1 MEAALRPVSKSSN
14 RLAMLA
20 KLTKSS
26 KAETTKSVKAETAKS
41 SKTETAK
48 SSKTETAKSSKVET
62 TKSVKAE
69 TAKSSKTETAKSSKT
84 ETEPLDETP
93 TPEMPKTESET
104 EAPLEKVR
112 SQMVKSFRRVDLLD
126 LINYIHK
133 QRKFSVHQR
142 TPPASSVHLRQF
154 KRQSVFKAIFY
165 RGDEV
170 TQSVREVDAVET
182 DLTGACGVGG

>member
-48 SSKTETAKSSKVET
+48 SSKTET
-62 TKSVKAE
+62 
-69 TAKSSKTETAKSSKT
+69 
-84 ETEPLDETP
+84 EPLDETP
-93 TPEMPKTESET
+93 TPETPKTESEM

-182 DLTGACGVGG
+182 DLTGACGAGG

>member
-1 MEAALRPVSKSSN
+1 MEAALRPVGKSSN

-48 SSKTETAKSSKVET
+48 SSKTET
-62 TKSVKAE
+62 
-69 TAKSSKTETAKSSKT
+69 
-84 ETEPLDETP
+84 EPLDETP
-93 TPEMPKTESET
+93 TPETPKTESET

-182 DLTGACGVGG
+182 DLTGACGAGG

>member
-48 SSKTETAKSSKVET
+48 SSKTET
-62 TKSVKAE
+62 
-69 TAKSSKTETAKSSKT
+69 
-84 ETEPLDETP
+84 EPLDETP
-93 TPEMPKTESET
+93 TPETPKTESET

-182 DLTGACGVGG
+182 DLTGACGAGG

>member
-48 SSKTETAKSSKVET
+48 SSKTQ
-62 TKSVKAE
+62 
-69 TAKSSKTETAKSSKT
+69 
-84 ETEPLDETP
+84 TEPLDETP
-93 TPEMPKTESET
+93 TPETPKTESET

-182 DLTGACGVGG
+182 DLTGACGAGG

>member
-48 SSKTETAKSSKVET
+48 SSKTET
-62 TKSVKAE
+62 
-69 TAKSSKTETAKSSKT
+69 
-84 ETEPLDETP
+84 EPLDETP
-93 TPEMPKTESET
+93 TPETPKTESGT

-182 DLTGACGVGG
+182 DLTGACGAGG

>member
-26 KAETTKSVKAETAKS
+26 KAETTKSVK
-41 SKTETAK
+41 
-48 SSKTETAKSSKVET
+48 V
-62 TKSVKAE
+62 E

-93 TPEMPKTESET
+93 TPETPKTESET

-182 DLTGACGVGG
+182 DLTGACGAGG

>member
-26 KAETTKSVKAETAKS
+26 KA
-41 SKTETAK
+41 
-48 SSKTETAKSSKVET
+48 ET

-182 DLTGACGVGG
+182 DLTGACGAGG

>member
-48 SSKTETAKSSKVET
+48 SSKTET
-62 TKSVKAE
+62 
-69 TAKSSKTETAKSSKT
+69 
-84 ETEPLDETP
+84 EPLDETP
-93 TPEMPKTESET
+93 TPETPKTESET

-165 RGDEV
+165 RGDEA

-182 DLTGACGVGG
+182 DLTGACGAGG

>member
-48 SSKTETAKSSKVET
+48 SSKTET
-62 TKSVKAE
+62 
-69 TAKSSKTETAKSSKT
+69 
-84 ETEPLDETP
+84 EPLDETP
-93 TPEMPKTESET
+93 TPEMPKAESET

-182 DLTGACGVGG
+182 DLTGACGAGG

>member
-41 SKTETAK
+41 SKP
-48 SSKTETAKSSKVET
+48 
-62 TKSVKAE
+62 
-69 TAKSSKTETAKSSKT
+69 ETAKSSKT

-93 TPEMPKTESET
+93 TPETPKTESET

-182 DLTGACGVGG
+182 DLTGACGAGG

>member
-20 KLTKSS
+20 KLT
-26 KAETTKSVKAETAKS
+26 
-41 SKTETAK
+41 
-48 SSKTETAKSSKVET
+48 KSSKVET

-93 TPEMPKTESET
+93 TPETPKTESET

-154 KRQSVFKAIFY
+154 KRQSVFKAIFS

-182 DLTGACGVGG
+182 DLTGACGAGG

>member
-26 KAETTKSVKAETAKS
+26 K
-41 SKTETAK
+41 
-48 SSKTETAKSSKVET
+48 VET
-62 TKSVKAE
+62 TKSVKVE

-93 TPEMPKTESET
+93 TPETPKTESET

-165 RGDEV
+165 RGDEA

-182 DLTGACGVGG
+182 DLTGACGAGG

>member
-48 SSKTETAKSSKVET
+48 SSKTET
-62 TKSVKAE
+62 
-69 TAKSSKTETAKSSKT
+69 
-84 ETEPLDETP
+84 EPLDETP
-93 TPEMPKTESET
+93 TPETPKTETET

-182 DLTGACGVGG
+182 DLTGACGAGG

>member
-48 SSKTETAKSSKVET
+48 SSKTETAKSSK
-62 TKSVKAE
+62 
-69 TAKSSKTETAKSSKT
+69 TETAKSSKT

-93 TPEMPKTESET
+93 TPETPKTESET

-182 DLTGACGVGG
+182 DLTGACGAGG

>member
-48 SSKTETAKSSKVET
+48 SSKTET
-62 TKSVKAE
+62 
-69 TAKSSKTETAKSSKT
+69 
-84 ETEPLDETP
+84 EPLDETP
-93 TPEMPKTESET
+93 TPETPKTESET

>member
-41 SKTETAK
+41 SKA
-48 SSKTETAKSSKVET
+48 ET

-93 TPEMPKTESET
+93 TPETPKTESET

-133 QRKFSVHQR
+133 QRKFGVHQR

-165 RGDEV
+165 RGDEA

-182 DLTGACGVGG
+182 DLTGACGAGG

>member
-1 MEAALRPVSKSSN
+1 MEAALRSVSKSSN

-48 SSKTETAKSSKVET
+48 SSKTET
-62 TKSVKAE
+62 
-69 TAKSSKTETAKSSKT
+69 
-84 ETEPLDETP
+84 EPLDETP
-93 TPEMPKTESET
+93 TPETPKTESET

-182 DLTGACGVGG
+182 DLTGACGAGG

>member
-26 KAETTKSVKAETAKS
+26 TAETTKSVKAETAKS
-41 SKTETAK
+41 ST
-48 SSKTETAKSSKVET
+48 
-62 TKSVKAE
+62 
-69 TAKSSKTETAKSSKT
+69 TETAKSSKT

-93 TPEMPKTESET
+93 TPETPKTESET

-182 DLTGACGVGG
+182 DLTGACGAGG

>member
-41 SKTETAK
+41 SKTET
-48 SSKTETAKSSKVET
+48 
-62 TKSVKAE
+62 
-69 TAKSSKTETAKSSKT
+69 
-84 ETEPLDETP
+84 EPLDETP
-93 TPEMPKTESET
+93 TPETPKTESET

-165 RGDEV
+165 RGDEA

-182 DLTGACGVGG
+182 DLTGACGAGG

>member
-1 MEAALRPVSKSSN
+1 MEAALRPVGKSST

-26 KAETTKSVKAETAKS
+26 KVEASKPV
-41 SKTETAK
+41 KTEA
-48 SSKTETAKSSKVET
+48 SKPG
-62 TKSVKAE
+62 KA
-69 TAKSSKTETAKSSKT
+69 

-93 TPEMPKTESET
+93 APETPKTESEV

-112 SQMVKSFRRVDLLD
+112 TQMVESFRRVDLLD

-142 TPPASSVHLRQF
+142 APPASSVHLRQF
-154 KRQSVFKAIFY
+154 KRQSVFKAVFY
-165 RGDEV
+165 RGDEA

-182 DLTGACGVGG
+182 DLTGARGAGG

>member
-1 MEAALRPVSKSSN
+1 MEAALRPVGKSST

-20 KLTKSS
+20 KLTKSGKVEAS
-26 KAETTKSVKAETAKS
+26 KPVKAETLMS
-41 SKTETAK
+41 GKTET
-48 SSKTETAKSSKVET
+48 SKPV
-62 TKSVKAE
+62 
-69 TAKSSKTETAKSSKT
+69 KT

-93 TPEMPKTESET
+93 APETPKTESEV

-112 SQMVKSFRRVDLLD
+112 TQMVESFRRVDLLD

-142 TPPASSVHLRQF
+142 APPASSVHLRQF
-154 KRQSVFKAIFY
+154 KRQSVFKAVFY
-165 RGDEV
+165 RGDEA

-182 DLTGACGVGG
+182 DLTGARGAGG

>member
-48 SSKTETAKSSKVET
+48 SSKTETEQ
-62 TKSVKAE
+62 
-69 TAKSSKTETAKSSKT
+69 
-84 ETEPLDETP
+84 LDETP
-93 TPEMPKTESET
+93 TPETPKTESET

-165 RGDEV
+165 RGDEA

-182 DLTGACGVGG
+182 DLTGACGAGG

>member
-41 SKTETAK
+41 SKTEA
-48 SSKTETAKSSKVET
+48 
-62 TKSVKAE
+62 
-69 TAKSSKTETAKSSKT
+69 AKSSKT

-93 TPEMPKTESET
+93 TPETPKTESET

-182 DLTGACGVGG
+182 DLTGACGAGG

>member
-48 SSKTETAKSSKVET
+48 SSN
-62 TKSVKAE
+62 
-69 TAKSSKTETAKSSKT
+69 T

-93 TPEMPKTESET
+93 TPETPKTESET

-182 DLTGACGVGG
+182 DLTGACGAGG

>member
-20 KLTKSS
+20 KLT
-26 KAETTKSVKAETAKS
+26 
-41 SKTETAK
+41 
-48 SSKTETAKSSKVET
+48 KSSKVET

-93 TPEMPKTESET
+93 TPETPKTESET

-182 DLTGACGVGG
+182 DLTGACGAGG

>member
-41 SKTETAK
+41 SKTET
-48 SSKTETAKSSKVET
+48 
-62 TKSVKAE
+62 
-69 TAKSSKTETAKSSKT
+69 
-84 ETEPLDETP
+84 EPLDETP
-93 TPEMPKTESET
+93 TPETPKTESET

-165 RGDEV
+165 RGDEA
-170 TQSVREVDAVET
+170 TQSVREGDAVET
-182 DLTGACGVGG
+182 DLTGACGAGG

>member
-1 MEAALRPVSKSSN
+1 MESSVEAALRPVSKSSN

-48 SSKTETAKSSKVET
+48 SSKTET
-62 TKSVKAE
+62 
-69 TAKSSKTETAKSSKT
+69 
-84 ETEPLDETP
+84 EPLDETP
-93 TPEMPKTESET
+93 TPETPKTESET

-165 RGDEV
+165 RGDEA

-182 DLTGACGVGG
+182 DLTGACGAGG

>member
-20 KLTKSS
+20 KLT
-26 KAETTKSVKAETAKS
+26 
-41 SKTETAK
+41 
-48 SSKTETAKSSKVET
+48 KSSKVET

-93 TPEMPKTESET
+93 TPETPKTESET

-165 RGDEV
+165 RGDEA

-182 DLTGACGVGG
+182 DLTGACGADG

>member
-20 KLTKSS
+20 KLT
-26 KAETTKSVKAETAKS
+26 
-41 SKTETAK
+41 
-48 SSKTETAKSSKVET
+48 KSSKVET

-93 TPEMPKTESET
+93 TPETPKTESET

-165 RGDEV
+165 RGDEA

-182 DLTGACGVGG
+182 DLTGACGAGG